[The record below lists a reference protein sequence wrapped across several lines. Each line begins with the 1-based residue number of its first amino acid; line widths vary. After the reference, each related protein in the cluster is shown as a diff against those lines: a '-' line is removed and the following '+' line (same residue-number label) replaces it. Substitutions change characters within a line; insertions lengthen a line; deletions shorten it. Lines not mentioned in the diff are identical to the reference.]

1 MNMQPPLE
9 GKTAFITGAN
19 GGIGAAIAMEY
30 AQAGANLFL
39 FDASTGNLA
48 EIARQAEAEGATV
61 LHGQGDVTKPHDVE
75 RALETAES
83 GLGAL
88 DVLVNCAGI
97 FQSISLLDYT
107 LEDWNRVMDVNVTG
121 TFLCS
126 QAALRRMTKRGR
138 GKIIN
143 LSSVAGR
150 IGGRFRAGYGTSKHA
165 VIGLTR
171 CIAVE
176 FAPDGITAN
185 AICPGMVETEMIGE
199 VIRGDAENLGLD
211 PAAMQDMLQQRAL
224 QKRLIQ
230 PEEIARLA
238 LYLAS
243 PASDGMTGQA
253 LTYSGGMVMQ

>member
-1 MNMQPPLE
+1 MYTQPPLE

-19 GGIGAAIAMEY
+19 GGIGAAIALEY
-30 AQAGANLFL
+30 ARAGANLFL
-39 FDASTGNLA
+39 FDSKTDNLVG
-48 EIARQAEAEGATV
+48 ISRQAETNGVTA
-61 LHGQGDVTKPHDVE
+61 LHEQGDVTHLQGVE
-75 RALETAES
+75 QAMAAAES
-83 GLGAL
+83 GLGAV
-88 DVLVNCAGI
+88 DILVNCAGI

-107 LEDWNRVMDVNVTG
+107 LEEWNRVMEVNVTG

-126 QAALRRMTKRGR
+126 QAALRRMTRRGR

-143 LSSVAGR
+143 LSSIAGR
-150 IGGRFRAGYGTSKHA
+150 MGGKFRAGYSTSKHA

-176 FAPDGITAN
+176 FAEHGITAN
-185 AICPGMVETEMIGE
+185 AICPGMVDTEMFAG
-199 VIRGDAENLGLD
+199 VVRGDAENLGIA
-211 PAAMQDMLQQRAL
+211 PEAMLENLQQRAL

-238 LYLAS
+238 VYLAS

-253 LTYSGGMVMQ
+253 ITYSGGMIMQ